1 MPDEVTP
8 LKSYGRCRRVLG
20 LTNVLPVVSITRM
33 RELVMLTPSLR
44 MMIWIKSRF
53 CQLEWFSL
61 LFVRCSRLIRIAVVL
76 IYTYLFYVMFWC
88 DLDHLG
94 LGFMYEVYAF
104 YDMDAIIFYY
114 LMSLWKIRF
123 LVPIFALYIIHI
135 LVDESCGFVIGIPSV
150 LPMISVWG
158 LIQYLFYFERLGFLI
173 GLMSG

>member
-76 IYTYLFYVMFWC
+76 IYTYLFYVMF
-88 DLDHLG
+88 
-94 LGFMYEVYAF
+94 
-104 YDMDAIIFYY
+104 
-114 LMSLWKIRF
+114 
-123 LVPIFALYIIHI
+123 
-135 LVDESCGFVIGIPSV
+135 
-150 LPMISVWG
+150 
-158 LIQYLFYFERLGFLI
+158 
-173 GLMSG
+173 